1 MSVSDRFIADL
12 EKVAKTPVA
21 KEREGHI
28 EMIIQGMKCLQIK
41 VFYHQAKAPVNKLDL
56 PYG

>member
-41 VFYHQAKAPVNKLDL
+41 VSFTGQKASANRLDL